1 MYQGFY
7 LNLDRNAERRTALVR
22 HLEQLGVAERYQ
34 RLAAVDGRAVADQY
48 VTKLDPGSLGVWLSH
63 AKLVRIVA
71 DTKLHVHVIEDDTVF
86 ARNAIRNFEMMLEY
100 ADAQLTGWDLIFT
113 DIHVPPDNFSLFRDL
128 CRMRQ
133 CWEPKTKLTLTD
145 LQPIVFACTS
155 SFFLN
160 RQSIGKY
167 AELMSEKWKVGYPI
181 DVYLRNLVH
190 LGCLKAYLTVPFQT
204 SVSRDAL
211 DSDIRGGLD
220 ASRVAATIYRRAFF
234 EDANLQSLGAELQE
248 LTKDATLLPDYRRAF
263 FQDPAL
269 RTLDAEIQG
278 LIKSARLSPLA
289 EIYVRTL
296 LFTLTDRWVQF

>member
-1 MYQGFY
+1 
-7 LNLDRNAERRTALVR
+7 
-22 HLEQLGVAERYQ
+22 
-34 RLAAVDGRAVADQY
+34 
-48 VTKLDPGSLGVWLSH
+48 
-63 AKLVRIVA
+63 
-71 DTKLHVHVIEDDTVF
+71 
-86 ARNAIRNFEMMLEY
+86 MMLEY

-204 SVSRDAL
+204 SVSRRCAGL
-211 DSDIRGGLD
+211 DIRGGLD
-220 ASRVAATIYRRAFF
+220 ASRVAATIYRRASSRMPTCNPLAPSFKNSPRTQLF
-234 EDANLQSLGAELQE
+234 CPTIAAHSFRIPHCARWMRKFRGSL
-248 LTKDATLLPDYRRAF
+248 R
-263 FQDPAL
+263 
-269 RTLDAEIQG
+269 
-278 LIKSARLSPLA
+278 ARLSPLA